1 MFQAQLAEARQKV
14 ANLTRALITAG
25 KLPDGGK
32 QLQERIAQA
41 EREVRRLEEEVR
53 KRPGGAGPSGVSLV
67 NQEWE
72 AKRREL
78 TGMGMTGEERTKG
91 LEDLGNNHMYGGRM
105 NQARKQEVRL

>member
-1 MFQAQLAEARQKV
+1 MAEARQKV

-32 QLQERIAQA
+32 QLRERIAQA

-78 TGMGMTGEERTKG
+78 TGMTNHHRTLLIMSTIREPRIQWSTSSLSPLIH
-91 LEDLGNNHMYGGRM
+91 LEHNKLVH
-105 NQARKQEVRL
+105 